1 MIEYSD
7 HAKRKMAERNISPAR
22 VEEVLKVGVRSPDLK
37 NRQRAVATI
46 EGLETTVV
54 FVQEEGKAI
63 VITAWDEL
71 SR

>member
-1 MIEYSD
+1 
-7 HAKRKMAERNISPAR
+7 MAERNMSPGR